1 MVYDLIFMVLVE
13 FQQVTV
19 IEENG
24 KNPFRFFREMRN
36 SGVSLYRHFYN
47 VMIDTF
53 GKCNCLD
60 HALAK
65 FDWMRLEGVQPDA
78 VTWNAL
84 IDCHWS
90 RRDGRM

>member
-53 GKCNCLD
+53 GKCNCLH
-60 HALAK
+60 HALAT
-65 FDWMRLEGVQPDA
+65 FDWMRMEGVQPDA
-78 VTWNAL
+78 VT
-84 IDCHWS
+84 
-90 RRDGRM
+90 